1 MKGVS
6 IMFELCSGE
15 HRNSL
20 SSKLV
25 VHGNIKFASEIRS
38 IAIHLSRA
46 GKSLYQAQDDIK
58 AFVIRKCGG
67 EWYKKWGNAVQTIVE
82 DVYNDAVRESSSI
95 QTDCEGCIIWF

>member
-67 EWYKKWGNAVQTIVE
+67 EWYKNGVMLCRPLSRMCIMMQLGSLALYRLIVK
-82 DVYNDAVRESSSI
+82 VV
-95 QTDCEGCIIWF
+95 